1 MATLGKLK
9 WVMEQSLAKTLA
21 AKHKGTVS
29 KVYEKYGTEIV
40 VEGRKYKG
48 LQASIP
54 RKDKKP
60 LVATWG
66 GIPLSWNIKATL
78 EEHPPKLYRGR
89 TELERR
95 LLAGVCELCGSSEE
109 VEIHHIRA
117 MKDLHKHAGR
127 PKPPWMVR
135 MIVLRRKTMP
145 LCQTCHDDLHAGRPM
160 RRQTIELAEVK
171 ARQKAKTMILES
183 RVR

>member
-1 MATLGKLK
+1 M
-9 WVMEQSLAKTLA
+9 
-21 AKHKGTVS
+21 S
-29 KVYEKYGTEIV
+29 KVYESYGAEIV

-66 GIPLSWNIKATL
+66 GIPLSWNIKVTL
-78 EEHPPKLYRGR
+78 EDQPPKLYRGR

-109 VEIHHIRA
+109 VEIHPIRA

-135 MIVLRRKTMP
+135 MIALRRKTMP